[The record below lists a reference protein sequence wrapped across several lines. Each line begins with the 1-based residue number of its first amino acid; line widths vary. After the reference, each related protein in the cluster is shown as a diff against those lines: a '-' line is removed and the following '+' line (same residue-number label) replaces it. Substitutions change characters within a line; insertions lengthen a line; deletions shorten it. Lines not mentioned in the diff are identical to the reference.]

1 MWLILFYF
9 EWIVNFENK
18 SIKVIVRVK
27 IKILFISKEKKMTKD
42 YYKEAFEITQQE
54 NEKLRQEIINQ
65 MLKCDKCLT
74 NIAEKILK
82 KYLNNN

>member
-1 MWLILFYF
+1 M
-9 EWIVNFENK
+9 
-18 SIKVIVRVK
+18 
-27 IKILFISKEKKMTKD
+27 KEKEIYELIENSNWKNLN
-42 YYKEAFEITQQE
+42 KEYLFELQKFLDLADNID

-82 KYLNNN
+82 QYLNNN

>member
-1 MWLILFYF
+1 MNKEYLFELQKF
-9 EWIVNFENK
+9 LDLADNI
-18 SIKVIVRVK
+18 
-27 IKILFISKEKKMTKD
+27 D
-42 YYKEAFEITQQE
+42 